1 MRPTTL
7 KQFVGQD
14 KLKKSLEV
22 GIRSAT
28 MRGKSLPHTLFVGSA
43 GLGKTTLAFVVA
55 NELKVPFVSFVGSGI
70 KEPEELLN
78 ILKRLSKNS
87 VLFIDEIH
95 SLDAKLEEIL
105 YSAMED
111 KKINVVYEDGSE
123 GHIWIDDFTLI
134 GATTHYGKLS
144 KPLKSRF
151 GNVFRLRWYNISE
164 MNKIVSLHAT
174 GLNLSITNEGRKL
187 IANSCR
193 FTPRLAVNLLIN
205 ARDYMT
211 IRGGDKITVDDVKK
225 TLHNLG
231 IGKNGINEFDLEY
244 LNLLKKYEKMGL
256 ASVASAIGEDKVTVE
271 DEIEPYL
278 LKLGLIM
285 RSASGRVLTERGLK
299 YLGG

>member
-1 MRPTTL
+1 MRPINL
-7 KQFVGQD
+7 KQFIGQE
-14 KLKKSLEV
+14 KIKKGLEV

-70 KEPEELLN
+70 KDPEELLN

-151 GNVFRLRWYNISE
+151 GNVFRLRWYNIAE
-164 MNKIVSLHAT
+164 MKKIVSLHAT
-174 GLNLSITNEGRKL
+174 GLNLAITSAGRDL
-187 IANSCR
+187 IASSSR

-205 ARDYMT
+205 ARDNM
-211 IRGGDKITVDDVKK
+211 IVRGGDKITIEDVKN

-231 IGKNGINEFDLEY
+231 IKNNGLNEFDLQY
-244 LNLLKKYEKMGL
+244 LSMLKKYQKMGL